1 MPFFALSLCC
11 SSPFFFFF
19 FHNSSSALLGACTL
33 FYLTLEVSILN
44 LFALPR
50 VWHNPQQRRHSLSYW
65 DIKLFYDGRVC
76 VTQTTGGKQS
86 QADISSVQPLGSNV
100 HHVSTE
106 LKQCTMQRGW
116 LCLLSVVSS
125 ARSSALFWELQRKE
139 CKIYPLVTLTA
150 VMSPTSQIRV
160 GIAINTLL
168 SWEMIVCPPRVKK
181 LQISNVHTSCSE
193 Y

>member
-1 MPFFALSLCC
+1 MPSFALSLCC
-11 SSPFFFFF
+11 SSPFFFLP
-19 FHNSSSALLGACTL
+19 HNSSSALLGACTL

-50 VWHNPQQRRHSLSYW
+50 VWHNPQQRCHSLSYW

-160 GIAINTLL
+160 GNIFAETL
-168 SWEMIVCPPRVKK
+168 
-181 LQISNVHTSCSE
+181 Q
-193 Y
+193 